1 MVYTKKD
8 IKKYDKE
15 IIGSFGDFETSLS
28 YELNY
33 LMTTLD
39 IKSINDLSSASSVLK
54 LEDTNFEEL
63 IQRDIDYKRI
73 DEQIV
78 KHYLEKGKDK
88 VIFFPPLLVS
98 PMVVKDG
105 KPLDKFQK
113 KIIKTEG
120 DELSISWDDILQ
132 VSFPINKE
140 AGETYPYK
148 IKNENENEIAIYNYA
163 TTLKYNSDSVKLV
176 VIDGQHRF
184 MALKRIW
191 DDEDKKEILSNI
203 KIPICIFFT
212 PNAVAGN
219 NTESLTR
226 SMRQL
231 FVVINSTAKQ
241 VSGHFITLLND
252 DSLASYAIRDFADY
266 WKSKNDL
273 FFLEWNEREDK
284 RASQINKKYSITTV
298 KILETP
304 LKEYALKATTAKR
317 VLRLDEVEK
326 ELKDQCEDNGDI
338 VDILDISDDNF
349 SLCQTEILK
358 KQIRQSI
365 TASLDI
371 LFSEPEPYKMKK
383 KQFYQALEALNK
395 QIRSNVSGA
404 KYFRDEVLYQFRET
418 YAYDTEASKDIEKE
432 FLSNFSIQPEL
443 EFYFKNVFQQA
454 YTRALIKIHS
464 EILKIDKIELEKLA
478 KVYVESIQKLCFSM
492 GKQVFSYAR
501 EYTQNI
507 FYKNARILVNNTA
520 KLQIENLILSIFL
533 NSDSLK
539 TFNQKIGSEKYA
551 ESLKKLA
558 KNASYE
564 YFDAF
569 KKNNI
574 NDMKKNWR
582 SILDSDDPIYSK
594 FDELE
599 RNAKDKESKKI
610 FDNEIAQTIEKK
622 YEKAKTI
629 FFNTLEITDENYKF

>member
-33 LMTTLD
+33 LMATLD
-39 IKSINDLSSASSVLK
+39 IKNINDLSSASQVLS

-98 PMVVKDG
+98 PMVVRDG
-105 KPLDKFQK
+105 KPLDKFNK
-113 KIIKTEG
+113 KTPKTEG
-120 DELSISWDDILQ
+120 DELFLTWDDIIQL
-132 VSFPINKE
+132 SFPINKE
-140 AGETYPYK
+140 AGDGYPYK
-148 IKNENENEIAIYNYA
+148 IIDENGDKVAIYNYA
-163 TTLKYNSDSVKLV
+163 TTLKYNSDSIKLV

-191 DDEDKKEILSNI
+191 DDKEKRDILSNI
-203 KIPICIFFT
+203 KIPLCIFFT
-212 PNAVAGN
+212 PNAVEGN

-252 DSLASYAIRDFADY
+252 DSLTSYAVRDFADY
-266 WKSKNDL
+266 WKSKNNL

-284 RASQINKKYSITTV
+284 RASQVNKKYSITTI

-304 LKEYALKATTAKR
+304 LKDYIFKNVITKR
-317 VLRLDEVEK
+317 VLRLNEVAS
-326 ELKDQCEDNGDI
+326 ELKKKCIDNGDNI
-338 VDILDISDDNF
+338 DILEVSDDNF
-349 SLCQTEILK
+349 SLCQVDILK
-358 KQIRQSI
+358 EQLRK
-365 TASLDI
+365 TTTNLLNT
-371 LFSEPEPYKMKK
+371 LFLEPELYKIKK
-383 KQFYQALEALNK
+383 EQFTKALNDLDNK
-395 QIRSNVSGA
+395 VKNNINGA
-404 KYFRDEVLYQFRET
+404 RYFRDDVLYQFRET
-418 YAYDTEASKDIEKE
+418 SNYDPEAPKAIEKE
-432 FLSNFSIQPEL
+432 FLDYFSTQPEH
-443 EFYFKNVFQQA
+443 EFYFKNIFQQA
-454 YTRALIKIHS
+454 YIRALMKIYNEISIEEEIKI
-464 EILKIDKIELEKLA
+464 EELA
-478 KVYVESIQKLCFSM
+478 KVYIQSIKSICFDDK
-492 GKQVFSYAR
+492 KQLFSYVR
-501 EYTQNI
+501 EYTQNV

-520 KLQIENLILSIFL
+520 KLQLVNLILSIFL
-533 NSDSLK
+533 NQQTIK
-539 TFNQKIGSEKYA
+539 TFAKEMGNDKYNDI
-551 ESLKKLA
+551 LTKLA
-558 KNASYE
+558 QKSSYE

-582 SILDSDDPIYSK
+582 SILDSDDPLYNK
-594 FDELE
+594 FDDLE
-599 RNAKDKESKKI
+599 RNAKDKESKSI
-610 FDNEIAQTIEKK
+610 FEKAIAQTIENK
-622 YEKAKTI
+622 YEKAKKI
-629 FFNTLEITDENYKF
+629 YFNILEISDENSKF

>member
-1 MVYTKKD
+1 MVYTKKE
-8 IKKYDKE
+8 IKTYDKE

-105 KPLDKFQK
+105 RPLDKFQNK
-113 KIIKTEG
+113 TIKTDNG
-120 DELSISWDDILQ
+120 ELSITWDDILQ
-132 VSFPINKE
+132 ISFPLNEE
-140 AGETYPYK
+140 ASNVYPYK
-148 IKNENENEIAIYNYA
+148 IKDEDGQEKAIYNYA
-163 TTLKYNSDSVKLV
+163 TTLKYNSDNVKLV

-191 DDEDKKEILSNI
+191 DDEEKRDILSNI

-212 PNAVAGN
+212 PNAVEGN

-252 DSLASYAIRDFADY
+252 DSLTSYAIRDFADY
-266 WKSKNDL
+266 WKSKNNL

-284 RASQINKKYSITTV
+284 RASQVNKRYSITTV

-304 LKEYALKATTAKR
+304 LKEYALKATIAKR
-317 VLRLDEVEK
+317 VLRLEEVEK
-326 ELKDQCEDNGDI
+326 ELKDQCEDNGDF
-338 VDILDISDDNF
+338 VEILDISDDNF
-349 SLCQTEILK
+349 QLCQTDILK
-358 KQIRQSI
+358 TQIRESI
-365 TASLDI
+365 TSALDI
-371 LFSEPEPYKMKK
+371 LFAQPEPYRL
-383 KQFYQALEALNK
+383 KQEQFEDALKDLNTK
-395 QIRSNVSGA
+395 IQKNISGA
-404 KYFRDEVLYQFRET
+404 KYFRDEVLFQFRET

-432 FLSNFSIQPEL
+432 FLSKFPIQPEL

-454 YTRALIKIHS
+454 YIRALIKIHS
-464 EILKIDKIELEKLA
+464 ELLKIDEIEIEKLA

-492 GKQVFSYAR
+492 GKQVFSYAK
-501 EYTQNI
+501 EYTQNV

-533 NSDSLK
+533 NGDSLK
-539 TFNQKIGSEKYA
+539 VFNQEIGSEKYA
-551 ESLKKLA
+551 ESIKKLA

-564 YFDAF
+564 YFDTF

-582 SILDSDDPIYSK
+582 SILDSDDPIYGK

-599 RNAKDKESKKI
+599 RNAKDKETKKI
-610 FDNEIAQTIEKK
+610 FDNEIAQIIEKK